1 MNITKFLRNNILVI
15 FLILLI
21 SSVMAYM
28 NYQSMVEKNIDEGFN
43 SDSNLKTIMYVVYG
57 ITALCLLPM
66 LFLICKAIFN
76 AVFN

>member
-1 MNITKFLRNNILVI
+1 MLLLVVAFVI
-15 FLILLI
+15 
-21 SSVMAYM
+21 VYM
-28 NYQSMVEKNIDEGFN
+28 NYQSMVEKNINEGFY
-43 SDSNLKTIMYVVYG
+43 SESNLNTVMYVVYG